1 MTDEVKLTD
10 DISEAHALLALQ
22 SKLKKNPGIQAAAR
36 SHGIPIYVTKT
47 SASPQLTK
55 AIRALIADHAHGF
68 KDFDF
73 EDNMNSSQKIDALE
87 EARVAIEQVVIP
99 KGEPVELLPRPPN
112 IISLQKDLVQKYKLQ
127 SKRIG
132 TEPDERLR
140 ILPFQTAEDEDGDAS
155 DGDDGGREFDE
166 FSSLNSDTN
175 GSPYVVD
182 RLPLLPE

>member
-1 MTDEVKLTD
+1 MISCRLNFSLYLCLTL
-10 DISEAHALLALQ
+10 IVGWNFSIIFFSILQ
-22 SKLKKNPGIQAAAR
+22 
-36 SHGIPIYVTKT
+36 
-47 SASPQLTK
+47 
-55 AIRALIADHAHGF
+55 
-68 KDFDF
+68 
-73 EDNMNSSQKIDALE
+73 

-155 DGDDGGREFDE
+155 EGDDGGREFDE

-175 GSPYVVD
+175 GSSYVVD